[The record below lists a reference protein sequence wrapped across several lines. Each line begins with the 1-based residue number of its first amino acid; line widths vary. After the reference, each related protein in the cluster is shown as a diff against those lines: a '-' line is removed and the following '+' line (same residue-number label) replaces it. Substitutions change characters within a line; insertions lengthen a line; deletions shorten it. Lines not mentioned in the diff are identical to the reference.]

1 MWIFHGFS
9 LNSTFASGSIKAVR
23 MSEERFC
30 ICSCE
35 HCGEHIEFPASGV
48 GTRVAC
54 PHCGAETVLTEVQER
69 PAEKLD
75 QISAAELKEAL
86 AGTVTRRRISV
97 FYQAGLVLVAL
108 FMILLPVAYLAF
120 VALVAYCT
128 YWYAVHA
135 RVLLTSL
142 SGGFY
147 LFFLK
152 AILYVGPLIAGG
164 IAVFFMFKPILARTP
179 KRAEPL
185 ELNPAQH
192 PRLYQ
197 FIAHISDLLRVRMPG
212 RIYLT
217 CDLNASAGFRSG
229 WLSFLGSDLVMNIGL
244 PLVAGQNTRQFA
256 AVVAHELGHC
266 TQGLAMRL
274 GYIINRIDGWFL
286 RVVYERD
293 TWDESFEEWAGSIGD
308 SRLAFIPACAGVAIW
323 VSRGVLAGLMFAG
336 HAVSCFLARQ
346 MEFHA
351 DACAAGVAGSQG
363 LESLLIRLREQNV
376 LEQLAYDGLNQIW
389 QKKHQMPDSVP
400 DFLDQLEQRLPADF
414 HEQARLT
421 LLNEKAG
428 LFATH
433 PTAAQRIQ
441 KARQRTEPGIFGIEK
456 PARALFN
463 DFAGTAKSAS
473 PGRYVAP
480 GATSTAGQA
489 TRTGTVCSPS

>member
-1 MWIFHGFS
+1 M
-9 LNSTFASGSIKAVR
+9 
-23 MSEERFC
+23 
-30 ICSCE
+30 
-35 HCGEHIEFPASGV
+35 
-48 GTRVAC
+48 RVAC
-54 PHCGAETVLTEVQER
+54 PHCAIETVLTEG
-69 PAEKLD
+69 PDLAAEKLD
-75 QISAAELKEAL
+75 QIGAAELKEAL
-86 AGTVTRRRISV
+86 AGAVTRRRISV

-108 FMILLPVAYLAF
+108 FMVLLPVAYLAF

-128 YWYAVHA
+128 YWYALHA
-135 RVLLTSL
+135 RVLLTTF

-147 LFFLK
+147 LLFIK
-152 AILYVGPLIAGG
+152 TILYIAPLIAGG

-179 KRAEPL
+179 RRAEPL

-197 FIAHISDLLRVRMPG
+197 FIAHISDLLRVRMPA

-256 AVVAHELGHC
+256 GVVAHELGHC

-274 GYIINRIDGWFL
+274 GYIINRIDGWFM

-293 TWDESFEEWAGSIGD
+293 SWDESFEEWANSIED
-308 SRLAFIPACAGVAIW
+308 TRLAFIPVCAGVAIW
-323 VSRGVLAGLMFAG
+323 LSRGVLVALMFAG
-336 HAVSCFLARQ
+336 HAVSCFLSRQ

-351 DACAAGVAGSQG
+351 DACATGVAGSEG

-376 LEQLAYDGLNQIW
+376 IEQFAYDGLNQIW
-389 QKKHQMPDSVP
+389 EKKHHMPDSVP

-414 HEQARLT
+414 HEKARLT

-428 LFATH
+428 WFATH

-441 KARQRTEPGIFGIEK
+441 KARQRTESGIFGIEK
-456 PARALFN
+456 PARVLFN
-463 DFAGTAKSAS
+463 DFAATAQL
-473 PGRYVAP
+473 V
-480 GATSTAGQA
+480 T
-489 TRTGTVCSPS
+489 TRHYRQNLRLAVTNAMLKPVREFFDPSEPERKKFQVRQV